1 MESGNIFQW
10 SNEHCAIEK
19 DTDLIN
25 ALPIFGPIS
34 KEVPRGNI
42 SPDSCSWHENKE
54 VNIKSLSSLSLGSR
68 YPTGRNQS
76 RQRTRPL
83 SRRKMNS
90 GCLRSG
96 SLEAQPEWCFCCKW
110 LLEGRLSDEGWE
122 SRWAGEESGRRM
134 GTLTQTGVSLV
145 ARSP

>member
-68 YPTGRNQS
+68 YPTGGISPGREQGPC
-76 RQRTRPL
+76 Q
-83 SRRKMNS
+83 
-90 GCLRSG
+90 
-96 SLEAQPEWCFCCKW
+96 
-110 LLEGRLSDEGWE
+110 EGRW
-122 SRWAGEESGRRM
+122 
-134 GTLTQTGVSLV
+134 TLAALGQGL
-145 ARSP
+145 